1 MVHSV
6 KFQQKIIHLWEGLNL
21 VSFKAIIEKDIDIL
35 AFSVGPKAAFRNE
48 IGTKFVFLNL
58 TQFIF

>member
-35 AFSVGPKAAFRNE
+35 AFPVGLNLKAALCNE
-48 IGTKFVFLNL
+48 IRTKFGF
-58 TQFIF
+58 